1 MNNDI
6 SARMAIVRKNLPII
20 RLLYGWTQ
28 EDLGKSLGVSRVTIN
43 HIESG
48 SMTKMQFNAVLN
60 VVVEEYA
67 NSDHDISHEV
77 AAALYNDAW
86 AGKESKW
93 KVGDLVFTSEKFRQW
108 LMGLCAHRW
117 GAKANA
123 EIINHILSTKQIE
136 QLEEEDDND

>member
-28 EDLGKSLGVSRVTIN
+28 EDLGKLLGVSRATIN

-48 SMTKMQFNAVLN
+48 SMTKMQFNAILN
-60 VVVEEYA
+60 VIVEEYA
-67 NSDHDISHEV
+67 NSDHDICHEI
-77 AAALYNDAW
+77 AAALYNDVW
-86 AGKESKW
+86 TRKESAW
-93 KVGDLVFTSEKFRQW
+93 KVDDFVLSSEEFGRW
-108 LMGLCAHRW
+108 LASLSSRRL

-123 EIINHILSTKQIE
+123 QAINHILSAKQIE
-136 QLEEEDDND
+136 QIEEDQG